1 MRATRTRV
9 DVLPDTPD
17 HTVIYRSTSVPVIRV
32 STVLRVRI
40 SSILTCVRVR
50 PDSRVRT
57 VRLILMTVRLLLVR
71 TEVSVAVVIMIHFYY
86 CF

>member
-17 HTVIYRSTSVPVIRV
+17 HTVIYRSTNVPVIRV

-50 PDSRVRT
+50 PGSRDRT

-71 TEVSVAVVIMIHFYY
+71 TEVGGAVVIIIHFCY
-86 CF
+86 CC

>member
-1 MRATRTRV
+1 MRATHTRV

-17 HTVIYRSTSVPVIRV
+17 LTAIYRLTSVPVIRV
-32 STVLRVRI
+32 SMVLRVRI

-50 PDSRVRT
+50 PGSRVRI

>member
-17 HTVIYRSTSVPVIRV
+17 HTVIYRSTNVPVIRV

-50 PDSRVRT
+50 PDSRDRT
-57 VRLILMTVRLLLVR
+57 VRLILMTVRLLRVR
-71 TEVSVAVVIMIHFYY
+71 MAVSGAVVIIIHFYY

>member
-9 DVLPDTPD
+9 DVLPDTRD
-17 HTVIYRSTSVPVIRV
+17 LTAIYRLTNVPVIRV

-40 SSILTCVRVR
+40 SSILMCVRVR

-71 TEVSVAVVIMIHFYY
+71 MEVGGAVVIIIHFYY

>member
-17 HTVIYRSTSVPVIRV
+17 LTAIYRLTNVPVIRV

-40 SSILTCVRVR
+40 SSILMCVRVR

-71 TEVSVAVVIMIHFYY
+71 MEVGGAVVIIIHFYY